1 MKPSI
6 VCVDRS
12 LTPDDFKAVSE
23 FAIDAAYTY
32 GEQDEDRQKP
42 TGMVCELDPECCT
55 EFYLDDR
62 IIGIPPVP
70 NTLLKFTSWVTH
82 RATPLNSDH
91 RFTYALKYCRENN

>member
-32 GEQDEDRQKP
+32 GEDR
-42 TGMVCELDPECCT
+42 
-55 EFYLDDR
+55 
-62 IIGIPPVP
+62 
-70 NTLLKFTSWVTH
+70 
-82 RATPLNSDH
+82 
-91 RFTYALKYCRENN
+91 